1 MVELKPRRSSG
12 RMSLWISAAIILIL
26 VVGYVILVE
35 VRPSAGRM
43 ILLRQFWSDPEGHSA
58 WMIQAGDRCGEAPFL
73 LPTDGF
79 IGFLWGS
86 SFRLGHSHQGI
97 DVFGS
102 SGPDG
107 LGEIP
112 VVAAYD
118 GYLTRLPDW
127 RSSLIIRIP
136 QDPLEPNRQIW
147 TYFTHL
153 ADAEGNS
160 FILEAFPAGTQDLFV
175 SAGTLLGYQGNYS
188 ADPDNPTGMHLHF
201 SIVRDDGDGRFKNE
215 LEIRNTLDPS
225 PYLGIDVNADT
236 AGEAAVVCTTPK
248 AGNDVCRSC

>member
-1 MVELKPRRSSG
+1 MKLTSRRGSG
-12 RMSLWISAAIILIL
+12 RIALWASAAITLAIILGI
-26 VVGYVILVE
+26 VIFNEL
-35 VRPSAGRM
+35 RPSAARM
-43 ILLRQFWSDPEGHSA
+43 TRLRQFWSDPEAHRA
-58 WMIQAGDRCGEAPFL
+58 WTILAGKRCGDAPFL

-86 SFRLGHSHQGI
+86 SFRPGHSHQGI
-97 DVFGS
+97 DVFGP

-107 LGEIP
+107 LGETP

-118 GYLTRLPDW
+118 GYLTRLPEW
-127 RSSLIIRIP
+127 RSSLILRIP
-136 QDPLEPNRQIW
+136 QDPLQPSRQIW
-147 TYFTHL
+147 TYYTHL

-160 FILEAFPAGTQDLFV
+160 FILETFPPGTQEQFV

-201 SIVRDDGDGRFKNE
+201 SVVKDDGEGRFKNE

-225 PYLGIDVNADT
+225 PYLGIDVNANSV
-236 AGEAAVVCTTPK
+236 GEAVVVCSTP
-248 AGNDVCRSC
+248 

>member
-1 MVELKPRRSSG
+1 MELKPKSVSRR
-12 RMSLWISAAIILIL
+12 RVLWISAAVILIL
-26 VVGYVILVE
+26 VVGYMLLVE
-35 VRPSAGRM
+35 LRPSAGRM
-43 ILLRQFWSDPEGHSA
+43 VLLRQFWSDPETHSA
-58 WMIQAGDRCGEAPFL
+58 WMIQAGERCGEAPFL
-73 LPTDGF
+73 APTDGF

-97 DVFGS
+97 DIFGS

-107 LGEIP
+107 LGETP

-118 GYLTRLPDW
+118 GYLTRLPEW

-136 QDPLEPNRQIW
+136 QDPLEQSRQIW
-147 TYFTHL
+147 TYYTHL

-160 FILEAFPAGTQDLFV
+160 YILETFPAGTQELFV
-175 SAGTLLGYQGNYS
+175 TAGTLLGYQGNYS

-201 SIVRDDGDGRFKNE
+201 SIVKDDGDGRFINE

-236 AGEAAVVCTTPK
+236 AAETVVRCAAP
-248 AGNDVCRSC
+248 